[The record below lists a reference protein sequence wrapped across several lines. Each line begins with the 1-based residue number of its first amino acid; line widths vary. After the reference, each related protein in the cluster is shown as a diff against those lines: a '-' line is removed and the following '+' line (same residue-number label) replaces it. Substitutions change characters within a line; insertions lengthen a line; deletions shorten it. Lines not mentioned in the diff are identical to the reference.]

1 MLKLLFKLLALSP
14 DLYKGHAKAYADF
27 ANWAWAQ
34 HLRRLRYRWALY
46 VLSATSLMLG
56 LIFSGVAILLWSA
69 LPVVDGRYIWVLWGL
84 PLLLGGLAVGCG
96 VWARSL
102 QGPAFWDVLKEQ
114 IQLDILMLE
123 QAKTP

>member
-27 ANWAWAQ
+27 ASWAWDQ
-34 HLRRLRYRWALY
+34 HLRRLKYRWALY
-46 VLSATSLMLG
+46 VLSAASLMLG
-56 LIFSGVAILLWSA
+56 LIFSGLAILLWSA

-84 PLLLGGLAVGCG
+84 PLLFLGLGAGC
-96 VWARSL
+96 WARARSL
-102 QGPAFWDVLKEQ
+102 QIPAFWDVLKEQ

>member
-27 ANWAWAQ
+27 ASWAWAQ
-34 HLRRLRYRWALY
+34 HLRRLRCRWALY
-46 VLSATSLMLG
+46 VLSAASLMLG
-56 LIFSGVAILLWSA
+56 LTFSGLAILLWSA

-84 PLLLGGLAVGCG
+84 PLLFLGLGVACG
-96 VWARSL
+96 VWARSF
-102 QGPAFWDVLKEQ
+102 QTQAFWDVLKEQ